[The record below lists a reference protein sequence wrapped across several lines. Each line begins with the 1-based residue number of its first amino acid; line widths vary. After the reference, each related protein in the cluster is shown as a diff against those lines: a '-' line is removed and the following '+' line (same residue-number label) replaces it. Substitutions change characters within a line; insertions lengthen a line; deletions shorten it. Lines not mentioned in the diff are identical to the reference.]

1 MPMQRKK
8 IRNYLHAE
16 EWIVFW
22 STTVI
27 GLMVAVFAQGQ
38 TVAKDSLAKL
48 VDRGDVITLRARPA
62 SGANPNTP
70 DNSVVSGWTAL
81 MAAAF
86 SGNVEAARILLDS
99 GAALEAKTGFGKTA
113 MDVALAARKPQV
125 AELLRSRGAKSTA
138 PLTAQEPS
146 SPPAVQRQT
155 TLDQTDGLADVARV
169 TSESIARIELAILEP
184 RIQSRLPNL
193 KCVSNTSQ
201 TTRGYVR
208 YYPRF
213 GPPPLPG
220 STADLLVYGE
230 NVTIKLEKD
239 DRTLAEASWS
249 TVFPPSINPA
259 TPPAFLGAEVRG
271 EDLMAKLLH
280 LSVFTP
286 DDLAELAHSSIP
298 EVRSGAAANLIDQGL
313 LGKLARDKVLVVR
326 KAAVGNLTDQETL
339 AKVVAEDKDPG
350 IHKVAVK
357 NLTDQA
363 VLAKLA
369 TGTEDRDTRRSAVDK
384 LTDQAILAKVAT
396 QDKDWFVRIAAVRK
410 LTDHSV
416 LSKIAT
422 DDSDGTVRKAAV
434 EKLQ

>member
-1 MPMQRKK
+1 
-8 IRNYLHAE
+8 
-16 EWIVFW
+16 
-22 STTVI
+22 
-27 GLMVAVFAQGQ
+27 MVAVFAQGQ

-48 VDRGDVITLRARPA
+48 VDRGDVITLRALLA

-99 GAALEAKTGFGKTA
+99 GAAIEAKTGFGKTA

-125 AELLRSRGAKSTA
+125 AELLVSRGAKSTA
-138 PLTAQEPS
+138 PLVEQEPS
-146 SPPAVQRQT
+146 SPPAVQRRATLAQT
-155 TLDQTDGLADVARV
+155 NGFSTCVARV
-169 TSESIARIELAILEP
+169 PSDSIARIKMAILEP
-184 RIQSRLPNL
+184 RIQSRLPDL

-201 TTRGYVR
+201 ISQGYANDYSR
-208 YYPRF
+208 YYG
-213 GPPPLPG
+213 GPG
-220 STADLLVYGE
+220 GRTALVYGE

-249 TVFPPSINPA
+249 TGFPVQIDGA
-259 TPPAFLGAEVRG
+259 TPPSFLGAEVRG

-298 EVRSGAAANLIDQGL
+298 EVRGGAAANLTDQGL

-339 AKVVAEDKDPG
+339 ARVVAEDKDPG
-350 IHKVAVK
+350 IHKVAIK
-357 NLTDQA
+357 NVTDQA

-369 TGTEDRDTRRSAVDK
+369 TGTDDREIRRSAVDK

-422 DDSDGTVRKAAV
+422 DDSDGTVRKTAA
-434 EKLQ
+434 EKLR